1 MFMTGIVRHPVP
13 ALRSTLGVRRL
24 ADPRYF
30 LNVALLAIA
39 YVASAKLGYWL
50 EFAGPVAAIVW
61 LPVGVGISS
70 LYLFGLRYWP
80 AIVVGDLL
88 SNDWMKLPVGVAF
101 SQTAGNLLE
110 VVIAAL
116 LLLRLAQNGS
126 PLRTVRGVAQLIGL
140 IAVATLTS
148 ATIGTVALRAG
159 GVIDGATAA
168 NVWRTW
174 WLGDACGAL
183 VVTPLAIAWSKGLP
197 RAWDRP
203 RLVEGALLAV
213 AVVVLN
219 NLALHNERP
228 LAYVAFPTLIWAAIR
243 FSERGATLA
252 ILATAAFAVWNTTHY
267 EGPFSFESIT
277 RSVLSTQLYISIVAA
292 STLSLA
298 ALASER
304 ERFAERLGASRDQA
318 LDAADRERRRIERNL
333 HDGAQ
338 QRLLALAVRL
348 ELARQREAP
357 SAAAT
362 MLGEAIEE
370 LELAV
375 DELRELAHG
384 VHPAVLTDLG
394 LADGIRSL
402 AARSELPVSLVRL
415 PEERVDADAE
425 AIAYF
430 VTAEAIANAQKH
442 SRASVVRVGAFVTP
456 ETLEVEI
463 ADDGIGGATE
473 HAGSGIQGLR
483 HRVEASGGT
492 FELSSLPGRGTRLRA
507 VIPLRS

>member
-159 GVIDGATAA
+159 GVIDSAHIA

-243 FSERGATLA
+243 FGERGATLA

-384 VHPAVLTDLG
+384 VRRCSPISGSPTASGASLRGRSSRSRWPGCRKNESTPMRRRSRISSPPRRSPTHRSTAVR
-394 LADGIRSL
+394 ASF
-402 AARSELPVSLVRL
+402 ASARSSRPRRSRSRS
-415 PEERVDADAE
+415 PTTGSAERPSTQDRG
-425 AIAYF
+425 
-430 VTAEAIANAQKH
+430 
-442 SRASVVRVGAFVTP
+442 SRAS
-456 ETLEVEI
+456 
-463 ADDGIGGATE
+463 ATGSRPA
-473 HAGSGIQGLR
+473 AGP
-483 HRVEASGGT
+483 
-492 FELSSLPGRGTRLRA
+492 SS
-507 VIPLRS
+507 